1 MANFLAAVLWSLM
14 VYWSSTVSGENWD
27 IVKWGRRGSSGSSST
42 LKRYCESWR
51 MNVEVNN
58 IKGFSVVPQE
68 CVAHV
73 NKYMTSSQYK
83 SDCETAVEQVRLY
96 LSSCCSIKGDARDAW
111 IFDIDDTLLSTVP
124 YFKIHGFGGEKMNWS
139 RMEAWMKESKAPA
152 IEETVG
158 LFHEIRNRGV
168 QIFLVSSRKET
179 LRPATVDNL
188 IKVGFH
194 GWTRLI
200 LRGLEEEI
208 MEVGKYKSRV
218 RQRLVEEEGYR
229 IWGIVGDQWSSFHG
243 RPSAHSTFKLPNS
256 IYYLS

>member
-1 MANFLAAVLWSLM
+1 
-14 VYWSSTVSGENWD
+14 
-27 IVKWGRRGSSGSSST
+27 
-42 LKRYCESWR
+42 
-51 MNVEVNN
+51 
-58 IKGFSVVPQE
+58 
-68 CVAHV
+68 
-73 NKYMTSSQYK
+73 
-83 SDCETAVEQVRLY
+83 
-96 LSSCCSIKGDARDAW
+96 
-111 IFDIDDTLLSTVP
+111 
-124 YFKIHGFGGEKMNWS
+124 
-139 RMEAWMKESKAPA
+139 MEAWMKESKAPA

-158 LFHEIRNRGV
+158 LFHEIRNRGI

-256 IYYLS
+256 IYYLSYIILYYITPPPPPTLSPFLLPPLPFSLVNYITYHTRLSSAKSPQPFWLSFEY